1 MPDTKY
7 KGKVYNPDEHRIH
20 MRRIRSTA
28 GEEYYIGNCKMS
40 LNIKGTVVKF
50 YLPRDDEDDHGLMVI
65 NRDKKLDQDDEY
77 LDDE

>member
-1 MPDTKY
+1 
-7 KGKVYNPDEHRIH
+7 
-20 MRRIRSTA
+20 
-28 GEEYYIGNCKMS
+28 MS